1 VAHSSATP
9 TYEVVTTTPA
19 GGSRAH
25 PYWME
30 GLEPGNVIRL
40 SGRWW
45 LVGEIVSEDEQP
57 ARALAVPAR
66 YRLRI
71 RHPDGREELG
81 AFRRFQTGGPR
92 LGHAFTTVE
101 DGRPVSWQ
109 VSDERLAS
117 DERAQPYLELL
128 AERDF
133 SEVESPPDHEL
144 EHRLSRLEELLPP
157 DAYATLTEATAEG
170 LAIELVGLDPGEE
183 PDWEEAQRFVDA
195 LVLEEI
201 EDDLLELCGVEPG
214 SDPHDTWLDTVK
226 TRLRADLASFRADAE
241 GDHVEIE
248 GWEYLEGRIFASVGT
263 FEDEADPD
271 SGHGWMCRLLDAE
284 VLGAAGFSRVRK
296 TEL

>member
-1 VAHSSATP
+1 MAHPSTAQ

-19 GGSRAH
+19 GSSRAH
-25 PYWME
+25 RYSTE
-30 GLEPGNVIRL
+30 SLEPGSVIRL

-45 LVGEIVSEDEQP
+45 LIGDVVSEDEHP

-71 RHPDGREELG
+71 RHADSREELG
-81 AFRRFQTGGPR
+81 AFRRFQTGSPR

-109 VSDERLAS
+109 VSDEQLAR
-117 DERAQPYLELL
+117 DEQGQPYLELL
-128 AERDF
+128 AERDYG
-133 SEVESPPDHEL
+133 EVESPPDHEL

-157 DAYATLTEATAEG
+157 ATYATLTEAAAEG

-183 PDWEEAQRFVDA
+183 PDWDEAERFVDA
-195 LVLEEI
+195 LVLDEI
-201 EDDLLELCGVEPG
+201 EDDLLELCGVEPD
-214 SDPHDTWLDTVK
+214 SDPRDTWLDTVRN
-226 TRLRADLASFRADAE
+226 RLRADLDRFRADVE

-248 GWEYLEGRIFASVGT
+248 EWEYLDGRIFASVGA

-284 VLGAAGFSRVRK
+284 VLGAAGFSLVRK

>member
-25 PYWME
+25 PYWTD

-45 LVGEIVSEDEQP
+45 LVAEIVSEDEQP
-57 ARALAVPAR
+57 GRALAVPAR

-226 TRLRADLASFRADAE
+226 TRLRADLASFRADVE